1 MPERLGAEKANLCHR
16 RPALPTLNLTAFP
29 FAMVDAMTFR
39 SLLLAACLA
48 CPGMAQAQTQPTS
61 TPARE
66 YRVLLVGNSLTYT
79 NNLPALLRAV
89 GAAQGTPIATE
100 SYAAPGGTLAE
111 RWKEGHVTR
120 ALQERKFDAVVLQE
134 QGGHLAACMAS
145 LQEQRK
151 APCAASL
158 RAYTEIA
165 KLAGEKG
172 AKTLVFTTWGPDER
186 WQGKLDRSA
195 RLVAEKSSASIFDAA
210 AALRALHEAQPG
222 IDLYPDGTHPS
233 TQASLMLALALYRD
247 IAGTSPV
254 AKDLRVTA
262 PLLPVNAAVSAAM
275 PMESQPGL
283 KGDGKAMLVP
293 ASLIE
298 PLLKALPEP
307 ANKDKDGGARRR
319 GH

>member
-1 MPERLGAEKANLCHR
+1 MW
-16 RPALPTLNLTAFP
+16 
-29 FAMVDAMTFR
+29 FR
-39 SLLLAACLA
+39 SLLLLAACLA
-48 CPGMAQAQTQPTS
+48 FPSIAQAQTQATA
-61 TPARE
+61 ARE

-100 SYAAPGGTLAE
+100 SYLAPGGKLVE
-111 RWKEGHVTR
+111 RWKEGYVAE
-120 ALQERKFDAVVLQE
+120 ALRSRDFDAVVLQE

-145 LQEQRK
+145 AQEQRT

-165 KLAGEKG
+165 KLAGGKE
-172 AKTLVFTTWGPDER
+172 AKTFVFATWGPDER

-195 RLVAEKSSASIFDAA
+195 RLIAERSSATVFDAA
-210 AALRALHEAQPG
+210 AALRALHKAQPA
-222 IDLYPDGTHPS
+222 IDLFPDKAHPS

-247 IAGTSPV
+247 ITGNAPL

-262 PLLPVNAAVSAAM
+262 PLLPVNAAVSAAS

-283 KGDGKAMLVP
+283 GGDGKTVVVP

-298 PLLKALPEP
+298 PLVKALPDPSDKE
-307 ANKDKDGGARRR
+307 KDGATRRR
-319 GH
+319 GR